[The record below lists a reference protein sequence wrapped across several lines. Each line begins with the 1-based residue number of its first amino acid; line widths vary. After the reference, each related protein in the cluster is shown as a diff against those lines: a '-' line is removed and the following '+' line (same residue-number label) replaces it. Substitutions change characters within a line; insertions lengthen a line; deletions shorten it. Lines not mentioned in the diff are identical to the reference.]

1 MSFKIA
7 IITLL
12 LVSALS
18 IHNNSLKAH
27 RREADLVMSEEEAK
41 TEAKI
46 MEEI

>member
-1 MSFKIA
+1 
-7 IITLL
+7 L

-27 RREADLVMSEEEAK
+27 RGEADLVMSEEEAN